1 MKRTSAKN
9 LGSYHGCYRSF
20 THYLHAGLEQ
30 LKLEVANH
38 GGQAGHWNISSIAQL
53 WRGRRFGA
61 LLLSVFATD
70 MVDQSTL
77 SKGKHQKQSTLL
89 WGQDEVELMTSTILP
104 LLTAKP
110 PAP

>member
-1 MKRTSAKN
+1 MKRASAKS

-20 THYLHAGLEQ
+20 TPYLHAGLEQ
-30 LKLEVANH
+30 LKLEAANH

-77 SKGKHQKQSTLL
+77 SKGKPRSNRPFRGGRMRLN
-89 WGQDEVELMTSTILP
+89 S
-104 LLTAKP
+104 
-110 PAP
+110 